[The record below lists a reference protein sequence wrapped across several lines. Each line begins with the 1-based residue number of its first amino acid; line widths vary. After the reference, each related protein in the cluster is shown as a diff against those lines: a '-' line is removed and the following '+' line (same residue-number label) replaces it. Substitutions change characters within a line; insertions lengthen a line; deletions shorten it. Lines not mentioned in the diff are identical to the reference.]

1 MLNSFFADSLDQ
13 DTVRRRIL
21 ELEDGLVGF
30 YSIGLYPAS
39 LAYNSAMHGGGDRLL
54 LAPRPGR
61 SLFGAFTPRDLSGMD
76 PLHVATMEKMLLH
89 VFIP

>member
-1 MLNSFFADSLDQ
+1 LTRPPIRS
-13 DTVRRRIL
+13 RIL
-21 ELEDGLVGF
+21 GLEQGLVGF

-61 SLFGAFTPRDLSGMD
+61 SLLGAFSPSDLSGMD
-76 PLHVATMEKMLLH
+76 PTHRGHDGGDGA
-89 VFIP
+89 PRA